1 MKIRKG
7 FVTNSSSS
15 SFIIGYNNL
24 EEITNKIVDKCVE
37 RLIKR
42 VCQRNVKIY

>member
-15 SFIIGYNNL
+15 SFILGFTSEENIKKRIGS
-24 EEITNKIVDKCVE
+24 
-37 RLIKR
+37 RGS
-42 VCQRNVKIY
+42 QRIF